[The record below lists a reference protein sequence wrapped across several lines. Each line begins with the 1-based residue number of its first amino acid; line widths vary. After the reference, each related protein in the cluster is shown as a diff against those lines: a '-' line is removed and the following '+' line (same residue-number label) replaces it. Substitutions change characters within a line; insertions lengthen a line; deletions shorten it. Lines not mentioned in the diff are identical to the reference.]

1 MARPGLTKTA
11 RRAKRSLTIQ
21 AFIREALANGPVSAA
36 RMHDM
41 LYLQFDIEM
50 YSSIYHAKCAGVKFI
65 GKNPRAR
72 VWEIPQDTS
81 RFGRLLQDA
90 ERDLAANE
98 ARRSRA
104 EGP

>member
-1 MARPGLTKTA
+1 MALPGFAKTY

-21 AFIREALANGPVSAA
+21 AFIRKALANGPVSAT

-41 LYLQFDIEM
+41 LCQQFDIEM
-50 YSSIYHAKCAGVKFI
+50 HSSIYHAKCVGVKFV
-65 GKNPRAR
+65 GRNPRAR
-72 VWEIPQDTS
+72 VWELPQDIS
-81 RFGRLLQDA
+81 QFERLLQDA